1 MLFLFK
7 LVWMKHENDIMQL
20 PLTNAFYVHA
30 TKKNVV
36 SRDPWV
42 TWVKS
47 PVSHMGHGQFE

>member
-1 MLFLFK
+1 
-7 LVWMKHENDIMQL
+7 MKHENDIMQL